1 MALTRDQMAIR
12 AAQELKDG
20 FAVNLGIGI
29 PTLVANHIP
38 ADRKVWLHSENGL
51 LGMGPFPWD
60 GEEDPQI
67 INAGKETV
75 TIDPGGSVFDSSL
88 SFAMIRGGHV
98 DVAILGAMQVS
109 RNGDIANWMIP
120 GKRVNGMGGAM
131 DLVSGARSV
140 LVMMTHTTREGG
152 PKLLDECTLPLTGKA
167 CIDMVITDL
176 GVMRITGE
184 GLVLEEIAPG
194 VSLDDVRSATGTE
207 LLMPREPLAIAV

>member
-1 MALTRDQMAIR
+1 
-12 AAQELKDG
+12 
-20 FAVNLGIGI
+20 
-29 PTLVANHIP
+29 
-38 ADRKVWLHSENGL
+38 
-51 LGMGPFPWD
+51 
-60 GEEDPQI
+60 
-67 INAGKETV
+67 
-75 TIDPGGSVFDSSL
+75 
-88 SFAMIRGGHV
+88 
-98 DVAILGAMQVS
+98 
-109 RNGDIANWMIP
+109 
-120 GKRVNGMGGAM
+120 M